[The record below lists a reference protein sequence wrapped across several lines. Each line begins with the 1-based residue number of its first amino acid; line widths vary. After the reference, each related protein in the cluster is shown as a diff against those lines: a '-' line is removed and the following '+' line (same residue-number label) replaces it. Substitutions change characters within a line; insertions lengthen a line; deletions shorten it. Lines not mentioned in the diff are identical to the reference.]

1 MIRWI
6 INHLL
11 FAGTFFAAGA
21 PAIGGGAAVATPGTT
36 GGESSGGAAD
46 AGSGGG
52 KVIPSTEG
60 GTDGT
65 ETVEAADEFGS
76 FDDFDSEAA
85 NQDNAVLDAGDA
97 DEFGPNTY
105 KTVKEALKANP
116 EVFKQV
122 KKAVSMVK
130 RYQEH
135 FDSPEA
141 AGELL
146 TDIQTLGG
154 WDSVKQEMGETAT
167 FLNGW
172 NAGDGDVVSKWLDD
186 NGDGLTKN
194 MPTILD
200 RWQKA
205 DPQGWAHDAAGTF
218 MATMMQQD
226 ESGMSPMLALTK
238 LGEME
243 GVKDSAE
250 FKAVMR
256 VIKGV
261 QATAKNAPAKPA
273 AKGPDETKL
282 SQREQQIKQQEWN
295 LQRQALAG
303 KATPILSTAAE
314 NALKLVAGS
323 RKLSPQTKTD
333 ILNDIQSAFAKVV
346 EKRDPDG
353 KAKRQK
359 LLAAGQHDQWLKMSK
374 AVAERLMPEAARL
387 VWRKYAG
394 ISGLSTQQKQER
406 RAEGQQRQESGTGA
420 VSAGLPENKAPE
432 YDGQGRT
439 LVDKD
444 AMIRMFGS
452 RSDADDAFLWGSKK
466 HGGKKVWIRKGD
478 GKLFTY

>member
-1 MIRWI
+1 MLIRWLL
-6 INHLL
+6 NHLL
-11 FAGTFFAAGA
+11 FCGTMFAAGA
-21 PAIGGGAAVATPGTT
+21 PAVGGGGASIATPPPT
-36 GGESSGGAAD
+36 GGD
-46 AGSGGG
+46 LGSGG
-52 KVIPSTEG
+52 KAIPG
-60 GTDGT
+60 GSDATDGKGDAGP
-65 ETVEAADEFGS
+65 VRAEAGISAEGDEDFGD
-76 FDDFDSEAA
+76 FGDFD
-85 NQDNAVLDAGDA
+85 AGETESTDKSSA
-97 DEFGPNTY
+97 EEFGPDVY
-105 KTVKEALKANP
+105 KTVKEALKAQP

-135 FDSPEA
+135 FESPEA

-172 NAGDGDVVSKWLDD
+172 NAGDGEVINKWLDD

-226 ESGMSPMLALTK
+226 ESGMSAMLALTK
-238 LGEME
+238 LGEKPE
-243 GVKDSAE
+243 IADSAE
-250 FKAVMR
+250 YKAVMKL
-256 VIKGV
+256 IKGV
-261 QATAKNAPAKPA
+261 QATAKQAPAKVA
-273 AKGPDETKL
+273 TKGPDETKL
-282 SQREQQIKQQEWN
+282 TQREQKLQQQEWN

-303 KATPILSTAAE
+303 KATPILSTAAD

-323 RKLSPQTKTD
+323 RKVSPQIKTD
-333 ILNDIQSAFAKVV
+333 LLNDIQSAFAKVV

-359 LLAAGQHDQWLKMSK
+359 LLAAGQHEQWLKMSK

-394 ISGLSTQQKQER
+394 ISGLSAQQKQER
-406 RAEGQQRQESGTGA
+406 RAEGQSRQESGAGATTTG
-420 VSAGLPENKAPE
+420 SPEQKHPG
-432 YDGQGRT
+432 DGRQIDRE
-439 LVDKD
+439 
-444 AMIRMFGS
+444 AMIRKFGS
-452 RSDADDAFLWGSKK
+452 RNAADDAFLFGTKETGNKRIWIEKGT
-466 HGGKKVWIRKGD
+466 GK
-478 GKLFTY
+478 TYWY